1 MMRYLIMLWVLFFSM
16 MGSATAQSTAFPE
29 KSIRIVV
36 PNAAGGGTDAFARV
50 IAAKLGEA
58 LGQSVIVDNRPG
70 AQGGIGTSLGA
81 KSAPDGYTMT
91 LAFTSTFAVNPFVYK
106 DLGYEP
112 LKDFAGVALGVTQ
125 PYLIVTYPNAPY
137 NTLQEFAAFARKK
150 SGGATFASTSSQ
162 TELIGVLF
170 QTIVKTKMLYIPYK
184 NATTAVVELSRGDV
198 DVMVASLPS
207 AIPLIKAG
215 KLKAL
220 AVTGHER
227 VPALPNVMGAAES
240 GFPDFEAKGWY
251 GLAVPAATPPEIIR
265 KLNHHINLVLAMPD
279 AQASLIAAGFTVE
292 SSTPEGFTELIRRD
306 HKRWGDVAKQQTKS
320 QP

>member
-1 MMRYLIMLWVLFFSM
+1 
-16 MGSATAQSTAFPE
+16 
-29 KSIRIVV
+29 
-36 PNAAGGGTDAFARV
+36 
-50 IAAKLGEA
+50 
-58 LGQSVIVDNRPG
+58 
-70 AQGGIGTSLGA
+70 
-81 KSAPDGYTMT
+81 
-91 LAFTSTFAVNPFVYK
+91 
-106 DLGYEP
+106 
-112 LKDFAGVALGVTQ
+112 
-125 PYLIVTYPNAPY
+125 VTYPDAPY
-137 NTLQEFAAFARKK
+137 NTLKEFANFARNK

-265 KLNHHINLVLAMPD
+265 KLNHHINLILAMPD
-279 AQASLIAAGFTVE
+279 TQASLIAAGFTVE

-306 HKRWGDVAKQQTKS
+306 HKRWGDVANQQTKS

>member
-1 MMRYLIMLWVLFFSM
+1 MRYLIAILACMFFQY
-16 MGSATAQSTAFPE
+16 GNVNAQNISFPE

-106 DLGYEP
+106 DLGYDP

-125 PYLIVTYPNAPY
+125 PYLIVTYPDAPY
-137 NTLQEFAAFARKK
+137 NTLKEFANFARNK

-265 KLNHHINLVLAMPD
+265 KLNHHINLILAMPD
-279 AQASLIAAGFTVE
+279 TQASLIAAGFTVE

-306 HKRWGDVAKQQTKS
+306 HKRWGDVANQQTKS